1 MNPIEALQGEVAGL
15 DVQAFNTMG
24 GSANVV
30 IRGYSSLSGSNQA
43 LFVVDGTP
51 IDNSTGNSTSMQT
64 GRGGVDFGN
73 AAMDINPSD
82 IESV

>member
-30 IRGYSSLSGSNQA
+30 IRGYSLYLAQIA
-43 LFVVDGTP
+43 LFVTELLLTILQEIV
-51 IDNSTGNSTSMQT
+51 
-64 GRGGVDFGN
+64 
-73 AAMDINPSD
+73 
-82 IESV
+82 